1 MFKIA
6 FTLLLFVSLVF
17 SNVYVANPIT
27 IGLLANIIML
37 LFCLREKIPFPNN
50 KRIKTFNFFLLC
62 FLLTSL
68 LYGYIDMYFK
78 GIINGYFCSF
88 VWIWATVILSQKYSA
103 SIYLIV
109 ILLVV
114 ALINSIFVIAQYMG
128 QPLAFFIPQILNVAG
143 GDKIDS
149 IIDKQGKTDLVLAM
163 MGLMGTVKSGYYL
176 GIGAVLSTYLASKV
190 KPFISLPVWGC
201 IMLGLFL
208 LGERAALISAFLF
221 SMFMFWR
228 NFVSLSVTS
237 KLIIVVLFLSL
248 ILFNMENIDLN
259 FQSYIQGTRYESFAL
274 DERSDIYSKSF
285 DYILSNPLGAN
296 LFDFFYKYD
305 VYPHHLIYNSFIYGT
320 IIGGCAILVLLVV
333 YIKKAVGLVFRKLTD
348 DNCLYVAFAAA
359 FLTYCLI
366 STTHNASIVSG
377 DVLFWLLIIPVI
389 DYYNKTKYIEF

>member
-1 MFKIA
+1 
-6 FTLLLFVSLVF
+6 
-17 SNVYVANPIT
+17 
-27 IGLLANIIML
+27 
-37 LFCLREKIPFPNN
+37 
-50 KRIKTFNFFLLC
+50 
-62 FLLTSL
+62 
-68 LYGYIDMYFK
+68 
-78 GIINGYFCSF
+78 
-88 VWIWATVILSQKYSA
+88 
-103 SIYLIV
+103 
-109 ILLVV
+109 
-114 ALINSIFVIAQYMG
+114 
-128 QPLAFFIPQILNVAG
+128 
-143 GDKIDS
+143 
-149 IIDKQGKTDLVLAM
+149 
-163 MGLMGTVKSGYYL
+163 
-176 GIGAVLSTYLASKV
+176 
-190 KPFISLPVWGC
+190 
-201 IMLGLFL
+201 
-208 LGERAALISAFLF
+208 
-221 SMFMFWR
+221 
-228 NFVSLSVTS
+228 
-237 KLIIVVLFLSL
+237 
-248 ILFNMENIDLN
+248 MENIDLN